1 MSLVSLLKY
10 LMFAAFFSGLN
21 HRFTVPLQHP
31 LARLS
36 VLALL
41 LSACA
46 SQQETGK
53 VITPPAV
60 TTHTETPAS
69 PNNVVQPM
77 LPLSQQAPALP
88 REFRA
93 IWVSTFANIDWPSRR
108 ELSADKQKAEALA
121 ILDMA
126 QQMKLNAI
134 VLQVRPA
141 ADAMYASN
149 LEPWSEFLT
158 GEQGRAPVPFYDPL
172 QFWIQEAHARGL
184 ELHAWFNPY
193 RARSAN
199 AKSFIAANHVSRTL
213 PGVVKTYGELLWM
226 DPGEPS
232 AAAQTLR
239 VINDVLKRYDV
250 DGIHI
255 DDYFYPYPVKN
266 SSGQEIDFPDEPSW
280 RAYQQQG
287 GKLTRADW
295 RRDNVNRLVQAIY
308 SGIRQE
314 KPWVKFGISPFG
326 IGRPD
331 RLPAG
336 IAGFSQ
342 YDRLYA
348 DVELWLQQGWLDYLA
363 PQLYW
368 PINQT
373 AQAFNVLHDYWRRQ
387 NPQQRHIWPGL
398 FTSKI
403 DASEKSW
410 PADEI
415 LNQVEAMRAS
425 GGNGHIH
432 FSTIPLLQNR
442 REVRRLLSQD
452 KYLSQALVP
461 ESPWMEAAPINPPQW
476 EISADRK
483 SLRITQ
489 LDQRSRLLA
498 VWRRTE
504 RQWLFSVQPVSNK
517 SIDLSDDAIWGPIHQ
532 VTISAIS
539 RTGQESPRTAILLQQ
554 KPQ

>member
-1 MSLVSLLKY
+1 
-10 LMFAAFFSGLN
+10 MFAALFSGSN
-21 HRFTVPLQHP
+21 PLINSPVRCSLKQ
-31 LARLS
+31 LS
-36 VLALL
+36 VIALL
-41 LSACA
+41 FLSACA
-46 SQQETGK
+46 SQHEAGK
-53 VITPPAV
+53 IPVNPAGSVQTSTV
-60 TTHTETPAS
+60 TAPS
-69 PNNVVQPM
+69 NVVQPA

-93 IWVSTFANIDWPSRR
+93 IWVSTFTNIDWPSRR
-108 ELSADKQKAEALA
+108 ELSVEKQKAEALA

-134 VLQVRPA
+134 ILQVRPA
-141 ADAMYASN
+141 ADAMYASSI
-149 LEPWSEFLT
+149 EPWSEFLT
-158 GEQGRAPVPFYDPL
+158 GEQGRPPSPYYDPL

-199 AKSFIAANHVSRTL
+199 AKSFIAANHVSRTQA
-213 PGVVKTYGELLWM
+213 GVVKSYGELLWM
-226 DPGEPS
+226 DPGEPN
-232 AAAQTLR
+232 AAQQTLR
-239 VINDVLKRYDV
+239 VINDVVKRYDV

-280 RAYQQQG
+280 RAYLQQG
-287 GKLTRADW
+287 GKLARADW
-295 RRDNVNRLVQAIY
+295 RRDNVNRLVQTIY
-308 SGIRQE
+308 SSIHQE

-336 IAGFSQ
+336 ITGFSQ

-348 DVELWLQQGWLDYLA
+348 DVEYWLQQGWLDYLA

-403 DASEKSW
+403 DLTEKSW

-415 LNQVEAMRAS
+415 LNQVDAMRAS

-432 FSTIPLLQNR
+432 FSTVPLLQNR
-442 REVRRLLSQD
+442 REIRRLLSQD

-461 ESPWMEAAPINPPQW
+461 ESPWLEPQITNPPQW
-476 EISADRK
+476 EITADRK
-483 SLRITQ
+483 SLKVLQVGERT
-489 LDQRSRLLA
+489 RLLA
-498 VWRRTE
+498 IWRRTE
-504 RQWLFSVQPVSNK
+504 RQWLFSVQPASNK
-517 SIDLSDDAIWGPIHQ
+517 SIDLSDDAMWGPIQQ

-539 RTGQESPRTAILLQQ
+539 RTGQESPRTSILLQQ